1 MRVLVAPDGFGG
13 TLSPSEAAAA
23 IADGWRSARPTDR
36 VTVVPMSD
44 GGEGL
49 LDVLA
54 GADPA
59 AGRRS
64 IEVAGPDARPRTA
77 TLLRLGDGTVVI
89 ESADVCGLA
98 LVPPEL
104 RRPLEAT
111 TYGVGQ
117 ALADA
122 VAGGADRV
130 VVGLGGTATLDGGSG
145 ALNGL
150 GFRLRTADGG
160 LRIGAGDLASCTGV
174 ERGRAAW
181 PDGVE
186 LVLLHDVDLPLA
198 AAAPRFGPQK
208 GLDAAGVAVV
218 GAGLDAWARVLRRD
232 LPATTDPDVPG
243 SGAAGGLGFGLAAAL
258 GGRMVP
264 GAAWVAE
271 RVGLDAAVADSDL
284 VVTGEGR
291 LDAASGEGKVVGRV
305 AAIARTHARPLAAV
319 VGAVGPGADEVVPAT
334 RREVGAV
341 GADGDA
347 AAAVRAA
354 AATLARRLTSIH

>member
-1 MRVLVAPDGFGG
+1 MHVVVAPDGFGG
-13 TLSPSEAAAA
+13 TMAPTTAAAA
-23 IADGWRSARPTDR
+23 IADGWRAARPADR

-49 LDVLA
+49 LDVLLA
-54 GADPA
+54 ADPTA
-59 AGRRS
+59 TTQR

-98 LVPPEL
+98 LIPPEL

-117 ALADA
+117 ALAA
-122 VAGGADRV
+122 AAAGGADRV
-130 VVGLGGTATLDGGSG
+130 VVGLGGSATLDGGSG

-150 GFRLRTADGG
+150 GLRLRTSDGG
-160 LRIGAGDLASCTGV
+160 LRIGVGDLGNCTSV

-181 PDGVE
+181 SDGIE
-186 LVLLHDVDLPLA
+186 LVLLCDVDLPLA

-208 GLDAAGVAVV
+208 GLDAAGVTLA
-218 GAGLDAWARVLRRD
+218 ASALDAWAGVLAAAF
-232 LPATTDPDVPG
+232 PTTTDPAAPG
-243 SGAAGGLGFGLAAAL
+243 TGAAGGLGLGLAAAL
-258 GGRMVP
+258 GGRLVP

-271 RVGLDAAVADSDL
+271 RVGLAAAVAGADL
-284 VVTGEGR
+284 VITGEGR
-291 LDAASGEGKVVGRV
+291 LDAASGEGKVVGHV
-305 AAIARTHARPLAAV
+305 AAVARAHARPLAAV
-319 VGAVGPGADEVVPAT
+319 VGAVGRDADAVVPAA

-347 AAAVRAA
+347 AEAVRAA
-354 AATLARRLTSIH
+354 AARLAHRLTSVH